1 MYSTTRTYSGKGSK
15 EFFDILESRK
25 SEIRDLMKAVKGF
38 VSYTLFRSADG
49 GCSITVCQ
57 DKMGVD
63 ESSKLAKEWTAK
75 NGGNHGMS
83 APIVA
88 EGSVILHA

>member
-15 EFFDILESRK
+15 EFFDILETRK

-57 DKMGVD
+57 DKLGVD
-63 ESSKLAKEWTAK
+63 ESARWPRSGSLK
-75 NGGNHGMS
+75 M
-83 APIVA
+83 A
-88 EGSVILHA
+88 ETMG